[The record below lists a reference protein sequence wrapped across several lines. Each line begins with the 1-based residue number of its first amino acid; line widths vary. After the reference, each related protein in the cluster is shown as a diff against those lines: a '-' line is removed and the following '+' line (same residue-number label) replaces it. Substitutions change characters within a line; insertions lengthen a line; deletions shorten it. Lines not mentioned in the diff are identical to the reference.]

1 MPEPELTATAKE
13 AIRSYVMKLLV
24 LPAAASTIL
33 AFFLGY
39 FIKDVASQSAY
50 TDAYKQ
56 ASIQILGISGDAQA
70 AKQSAIEAMR
80 AAQQGRDDI
89 VKAVAAA
96 QATLSEAQTIR
107 NSLKTLQALQQSE
120 NIVAGVAGELA
131 SREDFK
137 KALADLAVTD
147 LKNALA
153 RLDSIG
159 MQLQAIE
166 RQSLKLGKVY
176 FVQSQPFQLY
186 LGVRSGM
193 PAAPGTVVE
202 LTSIPERGWTFVE
215 R

>member
-13 AIRSYVMKLLV
+13 AIRSYVVKLLV
-24 LPAAASTIL
+24 LPATASTIL

-70 AKQSAIEAMR
+70 AKLSALEAVR

-137 KALADLAVTD
+137 QALADLAVTD

-176 FVQSQPFQLY
+176 FVQSQPFPLY
-186 LGVRSGM
+186 LGMRSGM
-193 PAAPGTVVE
+193 AVPGTVVE